1 MSGQGH
7 IASPFVTSLRGLSF
21 SAGVA
26 AAFIFMP
33 KLYERTAPSVW
44 RYTLEHY
51 QGMDT
56 QLVLLGLKAVL
67 ALVVYFTVSAAVN
80 TALSAL
86 GLHLALKVMHRE
98 TEFEIDPAVLRRK
111 QKSRRKMIMLGV
123 IMVVG
128 LVQWG
133 CHEQELE

>member
-7 IASPFVTSLRGLSF
+7 IGSPFVRSMRGLSF
-21 SAGVA
+21 FAGLA
-26 AAFIFMP
+26 AAFTFMP
-33 KLYERTAPSVW
+33 KLYERVAPSVW
-44 RYTLEHY
+44 RYALEHY

-67 ALVVYFTVSAAVN
+67 ALVVYFTVSAAIN

-98 TEFEIDPAVLRRK
+98 TEFETDPAVLRR
-111 QKSRRKMIMLGV
+111 QRKSRRKMIILSV
-123 IMVVG
+123 IVVVG
-128 LVQWG
+128 LFQWG
-133 CHEQELE
+133 LS

>member
-7 IASPFVTSLRGLSF
+7 IGSPFVRSLRGLSF
-21 SAGVA
+21 FAGLA
-26 AAFIFMP
+26 AAFTLMP

-44 RYTLEHY
+44 RYTLAHY

-67 ALVVYFTVSAAVN
+67 ALVVYFTVSAAIN
-80 TALSAL
+80 MALSAL

-98 TEFEIDPAVLRRK
+98 TGFETDPAVLRRQ
-111 QKSRRKMIMLGV
+111 QKSRRRMIILGV
-123 IMVVG
+123 IVVIG

-133 CHEQELE
+133 LS

>member
-7 IASPFVTSLRGLSF
+7 IGSPFVRSLRGLSF
-21 SAGVA
+21 FAGVA

-56 QLVLLGLKAVL
+56 QLVLLGLKVVL
-67 ALVVYFTVSAAVN
+67 ALAVYFTVSAVINA
-80 TALSAL
+80 ALSAY
-86 GLHLALKVMHRE
+86 GLHLAVRRLKPCGQAGRLN
-98 TEFEIDPAVLRRK
+98 FAPPATP
-111 QKSRRKMIMLGV
+111 QNATSGM
-123 IMVVG
+123 
-128 LVQWG
+128 
-133 CHEQELE
+133 